1 MHYQPKVNLETG
13 AITGAEAFLRWQ
25 RSDDRL
31 VNPTQF
37 MNIAEDSGLIIQ
49 IGKWVLREACRQ
61 TQEWLQAGL
70 GFGQIAVNVS
80 GKEILGKD
88 FLADVRTILDDTG
101 LAPHHLEIEL
111 TERGL
116 MNDTHLTTATL
127 SALKDLGVQIAVD
140 DFGTGYSSL
149 SNLWSYPIDTLKIDG
164 SFVQD
169 IDGDAG
175 AAIVRA
181 IIGMGMSFNQRVV
194 AEGIETMQQLA
205 FLQANRCA
213 EGQGYYFGRPVAAE
227 QFATLLLAADGKI
240 NGHPVS

>member
-1 MHYQPKVNLETG
+1 MRAAN
-13 AITGAEAFLRWQ
+13 EASPMLLP
-25 RSDDRL
+25 SL
-31 VNPTQF
+31 PY
-37 MNIAEDSGLIIQ
+37 
-49 IGKWVLREACRQ
+49 
-61 TQEWLQAGL
+61 
-70 GFGQIAVNVS
+70 
-80 GKEILGKD
+80 
-88 FLADVRTILDDTG
+88 
-101 LAPHHLEIEL
+101 
-111 TERGL
+111 
-116 MNDTHLTTATL
+116 
-127 SALKDLGVQIAVD
+127 AVD

-227 QFATLLLAADGKI
+227 QFATLLLAADGKL